1 MATTL
6 EEYFNFLADDDIR
19 IKGHR
24 IGIETILLEYLH
36 RDRTPE
42 QIQAMFPTLTL
53 EDVYATI
60 LYYLR
65 NKEKVEAYLTDFL
78 EYTRK
83 ARREQELNPP
93 PGVVRVKKIIA
104 ERKAARQDEVQREPV
119 A

>member
-1 MATTL
+1 MTTTL
-6 EEYFNFLADDDIR
+6 ENYFDFLAEDDIR

-36 RDRTPE
+36 RDRAPE
-42 QIQAMFPTLTL
+42 QIQAMFPTLAL

-60 LYYLR
+60 LYYLV
-65 NKEKVEAYLTDFL
+65 NKEKINAYLTEFL

-83 ARREQELNPP
+83 ARREQELHPH
-93 PGVVRVKKIIA
+93 PGIVRVKKILA
-104 ERKAARQDEVQREPV
+104 ERKAARQDEAQRESV

>member
-1 MATTL
+1 MNTTL
-6 EEYFNFLADDDIR
+6 EDYFNFLAEDDIR

-24 IGIETILLEYLH
+24 IGIETILLEYLR

-42 QIQAMFPTLTL
+42 QIQAMFPTLAL

-60 LYYLR
+60 LYYLA
-65 NKEKVEAYLTDFL
+65 NKEKISAYLTEFL

-83 ARREQELNPP
+83 ARREQELHPH
-93 PGVVRVKKIIA
+93 PGIVRVKKILA
-104 ERKAARQDEVQREPV
+104 ERNAARQDE